1 MQELTR
7 IRNERG
13 WSQQKLSDVAKVNK
27 ATINQIERGR
37 RSPNVETLEKLAVAL
52 GVELGDFFP
61 KAQAQLRLDLAG
73 EQLGSKK
80 TADALVILLK
90 DLIGWGEAL
99 IEDLRSSTGEFPLT
113 SVGEFTQNSW
123 AVRALYD
130 DAAPE
135 VRGAARVSEAMRKL
149 GEVESR
155 LNPLVG
161 QWFGPGE
168 LDPEQWSAREKFARA
183 WSETQRRREAAEQEA
198 AAAALNEQRRRQMN
212 A

>member
-1 MQELTR
+1 MHELTR

-13 WSQQKLSDVAKVNK
+13 WSQQKLSDLARVNK

-37 RSPNVETLEKLAVAL
+37 RSPNVETLEKLAAAL

-61 KAQAQLRLDLAG
+61 KAQAQLRLDLTG
-73 EQLGSKK
+73 EQLGSEK
-80 TADALVILLK
+80 TANALVILLK

-99 IEDLRSSTGEFPLT
+99 IEELRSSTGEFPLA
-113 SVGEFTQNSW
+113 SVGEFIRNSW
-123 AVRALYD
+123 AVRALYH

-135 VRGAARVSEAMRKL
+135 VRGAARVSETMEKL

-183 WSETQRRREAAEQEA
+183 WSETRRREADEQEA
-198 AAAALNEQRRRQMN
+198 AAAEMDEQRRRQMN